1 MTKRKEYNAV
11 LNKIV
16 NASKVASRGQRVPVI
31 ELTFKPDGY
40 RKDGHLVY
48 VDYKCAKELIKKLND
63 QVREI
68 ETTYFPYEIFN
79 RINKRVHEGLTNQ
92 EGQP

>member
-16 NASKVASRGQRVPVI
+16 NTSKVVSRGQRVPVI

-48 VDYKCAKELIKKLND
+48 VDYKCAKELVQKLND

-68 ETTYFPYEIFN
+68 ESTYFPYELFN
-79 RINKRVHEGLTNQ
+79 RINNKVHEGLSNQ
-92 EGQP
+92 EG

>member
-16 NASKVASRGQRVPVI
+16 NTSKVISRGQRVPVI

-48 VDYKCAKELIKKLND
+48 IDYKCAKEM
-63 QVREI
+63 I
-68 ETTYFPYEIFN
+68 EKFMSTSFEGGRHQN
-79 RINKRVHEGLTNQ
+79 RVNKITC
-92 EGQP
+92 

>member
-1 MTKRKEYNAV
+1 MAKRKEYNAT

-16 NASKVASRGQRVPVI
+16 NTEKVLSRGQRVPVI

-40 RKDGHLVY
+40 RRDGHLVY
-48 VDYKCAKELIKKLND
+48 IDYKCAKELMKKLDD

-68 ETTYFPYEIFN
+68 EASYYPAEMYN
-79 RINKRVHEGLTNQ
+79 RINNIVYEGAGLQQ
-92 EGQP
+92 E